1 MYSYDSIRAVHLEI
15 TDKCNAACPQ
25 CERNLQ
31 GGADNPLLPLVE
43 LSLADVQ
50 TIFPSDFLAQLTSLY
65 ANGNWGDAIV
75 ARDTLAIFD
84 YFRRSNGTL
93 RLGLHTNGGARPRE
107 WWSELARILQP
118 AGHVVFGIDGL
129 EDTNH
134 LYRRN
139 TRGDVIM
146 RNAQAF
152 IDAGGAAD
160 WAFIVFRH
168 NEHQVEGARTLAQR
182 MGFRSFHT
190 KRTARFL
197 DFRGLRVLD
206 RTPVRNQA
214 GAVEYHLERPTD
226 PEWNNAEL
234 MKIAML
240 RDRYGDADEYLR
252 TCTISCKAVAESKI
266 YVSADG
272 YVLPCCWLGLDLY
285 REPKRRD
292 ETFARILD
300 EADGLRRLDAKLRS
314 IRTIVE
320 GPLFQ
325 RHVPEGWLS
334 DAPTHGRIK
343 TCAQTCGREFDAFA
357 AQMSGRP

>member
-1 MYSYDSIRAVHLEI
+1 
-15 TDKCNAACPQ
+15 
-25 CERNLQ
+25 
-31 GGADNPLLPLVE
+31 
-43 LSLADVQ
+43 
-50 TIFPSDFLAQLTSLY
+50 
-65 ANGNWGDAIV
+65 
-75 ARDTLAIFD
+75 
-84 YFRRSNGTL
+84 
-93 RLGLHTNGGARPRE
+93 
-107 WWSELARILQP
+107 
-118 AGHVVFGIDGL
+118 
-129 EDTNH
+129 
-134 LYRRN
+134 
-139 TRGDVIM
+139 
-146 RNAQAF
+146 
-152 IDAGGAAD
+152 
-160 WAFIVFRH
+160 
-168 NEHQVEGARTLAQR
+168 